1 MTKAFFYLPLLCSSF
16 ISAHA
21 ASSEAQQAASAA
33 RELAGAIRNCDMSW
47 IVDRMYPPVKLYYAN
62 KLALR
67 SDNERQRSTNV
78 MLGGARETQAQ
89 ADARHQ
95 ANIRALRSQYIKQGQ
110 QLKSKGIIIERFTVD
125 APHAEYIVS
134 PANNVATGVL
144 KDQGAKRQ
152 ADQLEEGSE
161 RSRLVVLPTTLILRA
176 PLPSGQTVRVE
187 QKSFIYAVRD
197 EVTAKNRTALDAKP
211 NTWYF
216 VDAKTPVGVLRSFFP
231 DLPAQISLPPTSER
245 QL

>member
-1 MTKAFFYLPLLCSSF
+1 MTKAFFYIPLLCTSF
-16 ISAHA
+16 ISAQA
-21 ASSEAQQAASAA
+21 ASTEAQQAASAA

-47 IVDRMYPPVKLYYAN
+47 VVDRMYPPVKLYYAN

-67 SDNERQRSTNV
+67 GDNARQHSTDV
-78 MLGGARETQAQ
+78 MLGAARETPEQAE
-89 ADARHQ
+89 ARHL

-110 QLKSKGIIIERFTVD
+110 QLKSKGVVIERFTVD
-125 APHAEYIVS
+125 APHAEYIIS
-134 PANNVATGVL
+134 PADNVATGVL

-152 ADQLEEGSE
+152 ADQLEEGRE

-176 PLPSGQTVRVE
+176 PLPNGQTVRVE

-216 VDAKTPVGVLRSFFP
+216 IDAKTPASVLRSFFP
-231 DLPAQISLPPTSER
+231 NLPAQISLPPSSER

>member
-1 MTKAFFYLPLLCSSF
+1 MTKAFFYIPLICSSF
-16 ISAHA
+16 ISAQA

-47 IVDRMYPPVKLYYAN
+47 VVDRMYPPVKLYYAN

-67 SDNERQRSTNV
+67 SDSSRQGSTNV
-78 MLGGARETQAQ
+78 MPGAGRETEEQI
-89 ADARHQ
+89 DARHQ
-95 ANIRALRSQYIKQGQ
+95 ANIKVLRSQYIKQGQ
-110 QLKSKGIIIERFTVD
+110 LLKSKGVVIERFTVD
-125 APHAEYIVS
+125 SPHAEYILS
-134 PANNVATGVL
+134 PANNIATGVL

-152 ADQLEEGSE
+152 ADQLEEGRE

-176 PLPSGQTVRVE
+176 PLPNGQTVRVE

-197 EVTAKNRTALDAKP
+197 EVTAKNRSAFDAKP

-216 VDAKTPVGVLRSFFP
+216 IDAKTPVSTLRAFFP
-231 DLPAQISLPPTSER
+231 NIPAQISLPPTSER